1 MNGLKF
7 RSLLTNINYKIN
19 IMRSDKIE
27 QDRIFD
33 IDTSEEDKFDRSN
46 SKRLDKLISRQL

>member
-46 SKRLDKLISRQL
+46 SKR

>member
-27 QDRIFD
+27 QGRIFD

-46 SKRLDKLISRQL
+46 SKR